1 MLVAP
6 ATSLGSASNRG
17 NQVYSVGIGQSTTCT
32 KATYHFGCGTKLAI
46 SWKRLCCAMQ
56 VSLGTPEAGGP
67 SSSASVASSP
77 LTLATEGIASVQGV
91 VNVAHRLFHEI
102 RSLQFSEVAD
112 GKVIPNGASVHPLQE
127 LKREYYVHFKKLLEV
142 VQAIT
147 ERDLT
152 EDVKSEEVI
161 HIIFHCS
168 NNKLKSI

>member
-1 MLVAP
+1 VFVAP
-6 ATSLGSASNRG
+6 ATSLGSASNRRG
-17 NQVYSVGIGQSTTCT
+17 LLGLVLVNQLHAPKQPIILGWIRKGL
-32 KATYHFGCGTKLAI
+32 KLPI
-46 SWKRLCCAMQ
+46 SRKRLCSMQ
-56 VSLGTPEAGGP
+56 VVTPEAGGP